1 MFTCFVYKS
10 IFTLKSEKHSSKSKK
25 RITVV
30 YMQTKTTIKSLSKWR
45 HPYLIV
51 DISKVL
57 LSASKIDFILLIIK
71 FLSHVNRLNK
81 ISGVI

>member
-1 MFTCFVYKS
+1 
-10 IFTLKSEKHSSKSKK
+10 
-25 RITVV
+25 
-30 YMQTKTTIKSLSKWR
+30 MQTKTTIKSLSKWR